1 MRPDPSNAACIDDLQ
16 RVTEVSK
23 INSISC
29 FTFIYAMASSL
40 SGERENFTSGICSAS
55 AKYNNPIY
63 WNPSVVH
70 SLQNQQNYGV
80 RALSARVTLISSLQH
95 LKLRDHG
102 VGSDLS
108 LSLIQTHMSCTNSTI
123 FKQKRLITL
132 TGIFFLPE
140 L

>member
-1 MRPDPSNAACIDDLQ
+1 M
-16 RVTEVSK
+16 T
-23 INSISC
+23 
-29 FTFIYAMASSL
+29 SSL
-40 SGERENFTSGICSAS
+40 IGEREKFTNGICSAS

-108 LSLIQTHMSCTNSTI
+108 LSHTNTHVVHKFNY
-123 FKQKRLITL
+123 L
-132 TGIFFLPE
+132 
-140 L
+140 